1 MPNPIVGLIGAS
13 AGSSVIGAVAQSKA
27 ADKAAAA
34 QRDAAD
40 QSVAEQRRQFDAIKE
55 LMAPFVSG
63 GTDAFSQMADLAGVS
78 GPEAQA
84 AQIAAIEQSPE
95 LAAKIAAGEE
105 ALLANAS
112 ATGGLRGG
120 NTQAA
125 LAELRPN
132 ILADQ
137 IGTQFSRL
145 GGLAN
150 IGQSSAAMQASA
162 GQNFANTATSAYGQM
177 GAATAGAALARGTAV
192 QNAASGITKGF
203 GTALGLGGFEAPEGA
218 KFFGS
223 WSGF

>member
-1 MPNPIVGLIGAS
+1 MPNPIVGMIGAS

-27 ADKAAAA
+27 ASKAASSQEAAAA
-34 QRDAAD
+34 M
-40 QSVAEQRRQFDAIKE
+40 SVEEQRRQFDAIKE

-177 GAATAGAALARGTAV
+177 GAAQAGAHLARGTAI
-192 QNAASGITKGF
+192 QNAVGGIAQGF
-203 GTALGLGGFEAPEGA
+203 GSAIGMSGVQAPAGAGMFSKWGF
-218 KFFGS
+218 
-223 WSGF
+223 